1 MFQLSLVSALDSGGE
16 GLLGVGPRV
25 GGVTVAQYPES
36 ALWCSPS
43 RVGGGGQNSFLL
55 STHGNERVG

>member
-1 MFQLSLVSALDSGGE
+1 M
-16 GLLGVGPRV
+16 GPGV

-36 ALWCSPS
+36 ALQCGPS

-55 STHGNERVG
+55 STYGNERVG